1 MSEPVRI
8 LLISPDLMIASRI
21 AGLGPSANAAVETLG
36 SLAAAPAGGPV
47 DIALVDL
54 QGFSGTVA
62 ERMAEVRSVVAAR
75 AGADDAGR
83 PTRIVAFG
91 PHVAKQRLDDALAA
105 GADDAVSRG
114 ELLGAFPALVS
125 RWCQPARR

>member
-8 LLISPDLMIASRI
+8 LLFSPDLMIASRI
-21 AGLGPSANAAVETLG
+21 AGLGPSANAGVETLG
-36 SLAAAPAGGPV
+36 SLTAERAGDPI

-62 ERMAEVRSVVAAR
+62 ELLAQVRSVVAAR
-75 AGADDAGR
+75 AGAAGR

-105 GADDAVSRG
+105 GADEAVSRG

-125 RWCQPARR
+125 RWSQPARR